1 MNSLMNKIKAL
12 LLITAACL
20 LGQTAQA
27 SLFKA
32 QEFTLSNGLHC
43 VIIENHK
50 APLVMQ
56 MVWYKAGST
65 DEQAGKGGSAHLLE
79 HLMFR
84 GSKYAKDG
92 EFNRITEKYGVEDNA
107 FTTHDVTV
115 YHQFADISKL
125 EVLLALEADRMANLN
140 FSETAFEAE
149 RKIVYQERMQRVE
162 NNPSSPFYERLRLL
176 LWGNSPYGQPVTGLP
191 HEIMGLKYSDIME
204 FYNKFYTPSN
214 AVLVLSGDITA
225 EAVKPLLEK
234 YYGSITSH
242 NVKHQVTN
250 PQMNT
255 FHEMLEMA
263 LPEVSTI
270 KVYEKYLLPKYTE
283 LKNKV
288 YDYLVLAEYLGG
300 SSTSALYKDLVKEQK
315 TALSVSA
322 SYSFVSRGESV
333 FSFSMVPQENEKFNR
348 EEAVERLQKAIK
360 KAMAGLTE
368 EKLSQIKRKM
378 LADLVFINDNPQD
391 AAGWVGAMLAVGLTL
406 QDALNYENNIQA
418 VTIQGI
424 KEAFDGLQKA
434 PRVSGILLPEDFT
447 FSNEREVK

>member
-1 MNSLMNKIKAL
+1 
-12 LLITAACL
+12 
-20 LGQTAQA
+20 
-27 SLFKA
+27 
-32 QEFTLSNGLHC
+32 
-43 VIIENHK
+43 
-50 APLVMQ
+50 
-56 MVWYKAGST
+56 
-65 DEQAGKGGSAHLLE
+65 
-79 HLMFR
+79 
-84 GSKYAKDG
+84 
-92 EFNRITEKYGVEDNA
+92 
-107 FTTHDVTV
+107 
-115 YHQFADISKL
+115 
-125 EVLLALEADRMANLN
+125 
-140 FSETAFEAE
+140 
-149 RKIVYQERMQRVE
+149 MQRVE

-447 FSNEREVK
+447 FSNERAVK